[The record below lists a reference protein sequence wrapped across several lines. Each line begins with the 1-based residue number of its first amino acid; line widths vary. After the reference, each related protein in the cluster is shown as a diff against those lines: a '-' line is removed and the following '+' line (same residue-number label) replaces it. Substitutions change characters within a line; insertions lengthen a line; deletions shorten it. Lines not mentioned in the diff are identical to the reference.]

1 MTRPSFVRLSAVSK
15 SCWFASV
22 EIGGVSTNMLVD
34 TGSSVSLLSK
44 EIYETL
50 SFRPILTEV
59 ADTLTTADGEPL
71 CVYGKSIFPL
81 RINEIYFD
89 HPIVIADLGGLSG
102 ILGLDFLS
110 HNEILVDTCKG
121 ILMSSKLKIQLYREN
136 SCDQKCA
143 RVQISEN
150 IRIPPRSEMFITGNV
165 KGSISDDMTCILEAN
180 NDQNGGRDV
189 LIPKSLVNVT
199 KSSVV
204 FSVLNPTDNEVN
216 LIKNK
221 SVANL
226 QAVDYI
232 LENDEYE
239 TSGKQ
244 NQDEMSINSNLPN
257 HLKSLLTNVSNK
269 LSIVEKNELENFLLQ
284 YSDIFVGPDGELG
297 RTDLTAHKIDTG
309 DAKPIKLSPRRLPI
323 FQRDVAEREIES
335 MLQKEVIK
343 PSNSPW
349 ASPIVLVKKKDGSTR
364 FCVDYRRLNSVTV
377 KDAYPLP
384 RVDESFDSLA
394 GAKYFC
400 TLDLASG
407 YWQVVMQPEDR
418 PKTAFASH
426 KGYINLR

>member
-1 MTRPSFVRLSAVSK
+1 
-15 SCWFASV
+15 
-22 EIGGVSTNMLVD
+22 
-34 TGSSVSLLSK
+34 
-44 EIYETL
+44 
-50 SFRPILTEV
+50 
-59 ADTLTTADGEPL
+59 
-71 CVYGKSIFPL
+71 
-81 RINEIYFD
+81 
-89 HPIVIADLGGLSG
+89 
-102 ILGLDFLS
+102 
-110 HNEILVDTCKG
+110 
-121 ILMSSKLKIQLYREN
+121 MSSKFKIQLYREN
-136 SCDQKCA
+136 SLDQKCA

-150 IRIPPRSEMFITGNV
+150 IRIPPRSKMFITVNV

-180 NDQNGGRDV
+180 NDQNGGRDT

-204 FSVLNPTDNEVN
+204 FSVLNPTDNKVN

-232 LENDEYE
+232 LENYEYE

-244 NQDEMSINSNLPN
+244 NQDEMSINSNLAN

-309 DAKPIKLSPRRLPI
+309 DAKPIKLTPRRLPI
-323 FQRDVAEREIES
+323 FQRDVAECKIES

-349 ASPIVLVKKKDGSTR
+349 ASPIVFVKKRDGSTR
-364 FCVDYRRLNSVTV
+364 FCVDYRSLNSVTV

-426 KGYINLR
+426 KGLYEFTVMPFGLSNSPATFERLMEIVLCGLQWEKCLVYLDDVIVFG